1 VSVALGL
8 ADPLSVGEGLGDGV
22 GDGVGV
28 GPGDGDGLGE
38 PLSLGEGE
46 GLGATLSVGLGEGDG
61 DGDGRGSTTVFP
73 VKVRAG
79 SNPPVVCN
87 SNACGSDPASAPSI
101 DSRQI
106 GPGIVEPYTVA

>member
-1 VSVALGL
+1 VALGL
-8 ADPLSVGEGLGDGV
+8 ADPLSVGEGLGAGV

-28 GPGDGDGLGE
+28 GLGDGDGLGE

-61 DGDGRGSTTVFP
+61 DGLGSTTVFP

-79 SNPPVVCN
+79 SNPLVVCN